1 MLWVDDDFLFTE
13 STKLEK
19 MVDILEKT
27 TLDLVRGQVG
37 NAIALLYVYNNRGLH
52 VCNIVGGHSHP

>member
-37 NAIALLYVYNNRGLH
+37 NAIALLYVSNVRGLH
-52 VCNIVGGHSHP
+52 MYSIAGGRSHP